1 MSTYLE
7 TTQELYKEAALAP
20 QASLCCASSTPY
32 ALPGLVVPEEMTAMN
47 KRFFIP
53 PPSASHLPIPQY
65 ISGSFEAKNVAPI
78 AGHHGENHR
87 LN

>member
-32 ALPGLVVPEEMTAMN
+32 ALPGLVVPEEMTAMKGEGELEAQYCN
-47 KRFFIP
+47 KCEEEKHMEDIRDETNWN
-53 PPSASHLPIPQY
+53 LDTE
-65 ISGSFEAKNVAPI
+65 G
-78 AGHHGENHR
+78 GEG
-87 LN
+87 